1 MSIFERATRNKIRF
15 ASNKGLLSSEDLFDL
30 SLTALDNIAKNV
42 NKQIKAEAE
51 ESFIEVKSRVSSDL
65 ELQLD
70 ILKFIIADKLATQEA
85 NRKRAETNAKKSQ
98 IEDIILRKKSK
109 ELEDLPVEEL
119 EKMLAQ

>member
-15 ASNKGLLSSEDLFDL
+15 SCKKGLLSAEDLFDL
-30 SLTALDNIAKNV
+30 SLTSLDTIAKDV

-98 IEDIILRKKSK
+98 IEDIILRKKSQ

>member
-15 ASNKGLLSSEDLFDL
+15 ASNKGLLSTEDLFDL
-30 SLTALDNIAKNV
+30 SLTSLDNIAKSV
-42 NKQIKAEAE
+42 NKQIKAESE
-51 ESFIEVKSRVSSDL
+51 ESFIEQKSKASSEL

-98 IEDIILRKKSK
+98 IEEIILRKKSK

-119 EKMLAQ
+119 EKMLAE

>member
-15 ASNKGLLSSEDLFDL
+15 VSNKGLLSTEDLFDL
-30 SLTALDNIAKNV
+30 SLTSLDNIAKSV
-42 NKQIKAEAE
+42 NKQIKAESE
-51 ESFIEVKSRVSSDL
+51 ESFIEQKSRASSEL

-119 EKMLAQ
+119 EKMLAE

>member
-15 ASNKGLLSSEDLFDL
+15 VSNKGLLSTEDLFDL
-30 SLTALDNIAKNV
+30 SLTSLDNIAKSV
-42 NKQIKAEAE
+42 NKQIKVESE
-51 ESFIEVKSRVSSDL
+51 ESFIEQKSRASSEL

-98 IEDIILRKKSK
+98 IEEIILRKKSK

-119 EKMLAQ
+119 EKMLAE